1 MSDAPATASDQDL
14 EESAASTPTVLG
26 ATERLQQSRQLMRD
40 QMLALNAS
48 SAQAHAKNHGSEKT
62 SKWLSSLVALP
73 VLGPLINTAMTW
85 WAEHPLHAVAEL
97 FSRPSA
103 SDTEAPKMSLARRHP
118 WAMLL
123 SAAALGALLMWARPW
138 RFALLRR
145 AVYAGLLPQMVTTL
159 LSRVSTDGVLDLVSS
174 LLRPTS
180 KPQTPT
186 SATSGESPTSWRES
200 AAPTTPLH

>member
-1 MSDAPATASDQDL
+1 MSVTPAVAGDQGL

-48 SAQAHAKNHGSEKT
+48 SAQAHAKNHGSGQT

-73 VLGPLINTAMTW
+73 MLGPLLNTAMTW
-85 WAEHPLHAVAEL
+85 WAEHPLHAVVEL

-103 SDTEAPKMSLARRHP
+103 SHTEAPKTAITRRHP

-145 AVYAGLLPQMVTTL
+145 AVYAGLVPQMVTTL
-159 LSRVSTDGVLDLVSS
+159 LARVSTEGLLDFVSS
-174 LLRPTS
+174 LMRPPAKPPAPTS
-180 KPQTPT
+180 
-186 SATSGESPTSWRES
+186 SLSPEAPAGWREN